1 MQFLNPSAFYLIALI
16 PIVVLMHFLKLRRQ
30 RHIVPS
36 VMLWLG
42 AIEDMKANVP
52 FQRLRNSLLLILQI
66 LFLIIIVV
74 SIARPAFRQ
83 LGVLTGQSIL
93 IIDNSASMQSTEL
106 GKTRLELAKT
116 EVLKHINR
124 LDPNGQIM
132 VINTAR
138 PPNHILQSFTS
149 DKAKLRKAVSELP
162 AHHTAPD
169 LTSIFA
175 SVRSYAD
182 VPNTQLFFI
191 SDNFEQVPVSFGNI
205 QKISVGGR
213 ADNAGIVQFSVTHN
227 LDEYQLLVGVQN
239 FGSTKKEIRVQLG
252 TEGRWFA
259 EETISLAARETESI
273 LFPFNDKRL
282 DGKTINAR
290 LDLKDDLS
298 IDNLASTI
306 LHPPTKW
313 EVLLVSDRDKSLL
326 NHMLETNPR
335 VAVSQIQPHEYHG
348 VVAKDM
354 VIFDRFVPGELP
366 DGNVIFLNPVDGLP
380 FMLTQKNMQTV
391 RIINQEAHDVM
402 RNVSL
407 LGLQVKESLI
417 CELPEWGTPLV
428 ETPSGPLI
436 WLGVPTESGDLAQ
449 NGGLGKGVVFAFDP
463 FNLESSQFALSIP
476 GMILMSQCL
485 EWLGSAT
492 APIQPDVVKVGAPV
506 KIRLNTSDA
515 VDRVTVQ
522 LPDGTRTPLVA
533 RSYPIIFTETTQ
545 IGVYTVFVDD
555 APFGRFVAN
564 LLYPTESDL
573 SPPKSEDDSQQ
584 DTSTEDTVEQVQHQ
598 PEVNREIWAY
608 VAAFGLLLLAAEWWV
623 YHRNPA

>member
-52 FQRLRNSLLLILQI
+52 FQRLRNSLLLILQV

-116 EVLKHINR
+116 EAIKHINR
-124 LDPNGQIM
+124 LDPNGQMM

-138 PPNHILQSFTS
+138 PPHHIRQPFTS
-149 DKAKLRKAVSELP
+149 DKAKLRRAVADLP
-162 AHHTAPD
+162 AQHTAPD

-182 VPNTQLFFI
+182 APNTSLFFI
-191 SDNFEQVPVSFGNI
+191 SDTVEQVPVSFGGI
-205 QKISVGGR
+205 QKISVGGP
-213 ADNAGIVQFSVTHN
+213 ADNVGIVQFSVTHN
-227 LDEYQLLVGVQN
+227 LDEYQLLMGVQN
-239 FGSTKKEIRVQLG
+239 FGNTEKEIRVQLG
-252 TEGRWFA
+252 TEGRWFV
-259 EETISLAARETESI
+259 EENISLATRETESI
-273 LFPFNDKRL
+273 LFPVDDKRL
-282 DGKTINAR
+282 EGKIITAR
-290 LDLKDDLS
+290 LELEDDLS
-298 IDNLASTI
+298 VDNLASAI

-313 EVLLVSDRDKSLL
+313 EVLLVSNRNGSLL

-335 VAVSQIQPHEYHG
+335 VEVSQIQPHEYNG
-348 VVAKDM
+348 VAGRDIA
-354 VIFDRFVPGELP
+354 IFDRFVPDVLP
-366 DGNVIFLNPVDGLP
+366 DGNAIFLNPVDGLP
-380 FMLTQKNMQTV
+380 FMPTQKNTQTV
-391 RIINQEAHDVM
+391 RIIEQNTHDVM
-402 RNVSL
+402 RDVSL
-407 LGLQVKESLI
+407 LDLQVKESLI
-417 CELPEWGTPLV
+417 CEEPEWGTSLV
-428 ETPSGPLI
+428 NTPSGPLI
-436 WLGVPTESGDLAQ
+436 WLGVPTEGGDLAQ
-449 NGGLGKGVVFAFDP
+449 NGGLGKVVVFAFDP
-463 FNLESSQFALSIP
+463 FNLESSRFALSIP
-476 GMILMSQCL
+476 CMILMSQCL

-492 APIQPDVVKVGAPV
+492 APIQPDVVKVGEPV
-506 KIRLNTSDA
+506 KIRLNTSNA

-533 RSYPIIFTETTQ
+533 RAHPIIFTETTQ
-545 IGVYTVFVDD
+545 IGVYTIFVDD

-564 LLYPTESDL
+564 LLNPTESDL
-573 SPPKSEDDSQQ
+573 APPKSEDDSQQ
-584 DTSTEDTVEQVQHQ
+584 NPSTEDPVEQVQHQ

-608 VAAFGLLLLAAEWWV
+608 VAAFGLLLLAAEWWI